1 MTPALWIALAYS
13 VVLATLVIYTRGLR
27 RRLWRAEQARRVR
40 KDASSR

>member
-27 RRLWRAEQARRVR
+27 RRLWRAEQTRQVR
-40 KDASSR
+40 KDTSSR